1 MITRKRLKAY
11 AAGSGADARDENDG
25 RFQFLADGFC
35 LTVFPV
41 DNGEEPWVWSI
52 TRKKSGLRTG
62 QFIGGLIRPAKPS
75 LPQTGRSHKD
85 DQENG

>member
-1 MITRKRLKAY
+1 VSTRERLKSAPR
-11 AAGSGADARDENDG
+11 ASGDDAWNENDD
-25 RFQFLADGFC
+25 RSQFLAV
-35 LTVFPV
+35 VFPV

-52 TRKKSGLRTG
+52 TRKERGLRTG